1 MMSIISVDG
10 LDWQVLSKLIPK
22 SQYFQI
28 SFVKSCFVTCTDAA
42 YQRHT
47 YERDG
52 VGRGRHDLSDQQHE
66 DGQRQQDGDTCGDTD

>member
-1 MMSIISVDG
+1 MMSIISVVG
-10 LDWQVLSKLIPK
+10 LDWQTLSKLIPK

-28 SFVKSCFVTCTDAA
+28 SFGQIMLSHMHGRCIP
-42 YQRHT
+42 T

-52 VGRGRHDLSDQQHE
+52 VGCGRHDLSNQQHE